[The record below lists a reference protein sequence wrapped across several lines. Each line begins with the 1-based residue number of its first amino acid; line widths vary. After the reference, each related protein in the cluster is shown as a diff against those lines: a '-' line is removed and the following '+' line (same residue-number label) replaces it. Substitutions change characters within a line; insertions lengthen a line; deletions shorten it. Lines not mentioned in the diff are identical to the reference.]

1 VLWKAVKQKLRIALE
16 VHFSQKIQIK
26 LQAASIVITPVMI
39 CNQDRLRKH
48 CSCGRVMMSRGR
60 AFMRN
65 RIVIFFAVLLFV
77 VASAGA
83 QNAQSNAQSSEQ
95 QSGSPQSS
103 NQQSPSTSMPGM
115 NMPGMSS
122 HDMSNMQG
130 QNMKDMP
137 MGSDSDKDSDAST
150 GAMHSMEGHMDM
162 GPHMKMTALRQ
173 AKPGDAERAQ
183 KIVDQARK
191 AAEQYV
197 DYHTALNDGFQI
209 FLPRVPQKIYHFTN
223 RRYGVEAQ
231 WNFNLDHPTSL
242 LYEKQGDGYKLVGVM
257 YTAPRRFDE
266 DQLDARIPLSF
277 AQWHEHVNF
286 CRAPADMPLAE
297 KMQKSLGPNA
307 LFGFKGSIHTQEAC
321 DAAGGRFLP
330 VVLNWMVHIYPF
342 EKDPAAIWSV
352 DRQHGDAD

>member
-1 VLWKAVKQKLRIALE
+1 
-16 VHFSQKIQIK
+16 
-26 LQAASIVITPVMI
+26 
-39 CNQDRLRKH
+39 
-48 CSCGRVMMSRGR
+48 
-60 AFMRN
+60 MRN
-65 RIVIFFAVLLFV
+65 RIVIFLIVLLCAV
-77 VASAGA
+77 VGA
-83 QNAQSNAQSSEQ
+83 EAQSSPSNNAQSSGQ
-95 QSGSPQSS
+95 QSGS
-103 NQQSPSTSMPGM
+103 QQSMPGM
-115 NMPGMSS
+115 NMPATSS

-130 QNMKDMP
+130 QSMKDMP
-137 MGSDSDKDSDAST
+137 MGNNNDNEKDSDASA

-173 AKPGDAERAQ
+173 PKPGDAERAQ

-191 AAEQYV
+191 VSEQYL
-197 DYHTALNDGFQI
+197 DYRTALNDGFKI
-209 FLPRVPQKIYHFTN
+209 FLPHIPQSVYHFTN
-223 RRYGVEAQ
+223 RRYAMEAE
-231 WNFNLDHPTSL
+231 WNFNPDHPSSL

-257 YTAPRRFDE
+257 YTAPRRLDE
-266 DQLDARIPLSF
+266 DQLDTRIPLSF

-286 CRAPADMPLAE
+286 CRPPADMPFAE
-297 KMQKSLGPNA
+297 RMQKSLGPNA